1 MNLARMQA
9 DRSVR
14 QCDYWTERLHRLRQ
28 RENGV
33 RVGENARLFRCYQS
47 LSIES
52 ISGIFRK

>member
-28 RENGV
+28 RENV
-33 RVGENARLFRCYQS
+33 LPVCENARLFRCYQS
-47 LSIES
+47 LLI
-52 ISGIFRK
+52 